1 MLSTRIPSSK
11 GTKTSYPNVSGTL
24 YDNCE
29 ENRTQPL
36 TDQFI
41 LVNIFPFFFLFP
53 FLQLET
59 YLGPYRTF
67 TMKPCPK
74 YFYASEKDP
83 NVGCY
88 KTD

>member
-1 MLSTRIPSSK
+1 M
-11 GTKTSYPNVSGTL
+11 
-24 YDNCE
+24 
-29 ENRTQPL
+29 
-36 TDQFI
+36 